1 MSKEYHKKSD
11 RKKVATLLNK
21 EIEIELTFVVLSLDN
36 KMKKELIKG
45 KKIKV
50 DNIGKSILF

>member
-1 MSKEYHKKSD
+1 MLKLKIN
-11 RKKVATLLNK
+11 NK

-36 KMKKELIKG
+36 KMKKELTKG

-50 DNIGKSILF
+50 DNIGKFILF